1 MAAKTYVTMFEVGGK
16 LQASFHS
23 SFESA
28 GKQFK
33 VLESKSAHAAE
44 KIHHSFEK
52 LGHSIE
58 KAFAPLHKL
67 AHFTGIGAVL
77 GGAVA
82 AFEGARLLEGGF
94 EIHAERE
101 VLQNQMRAVLASKHR
116 EGQLGEIDS
125 MVRRF
130 SDNEAPIKYEPAME
144 AINRL
149 LSANMDKF
157 RTPEALHTILG
168 NIADLSKDEDSF
180 KHVMDAYVKMQSM
193 HRVSRTHLNQMDSG
207 SGFSVSSEMAK
218 AAGMKPEA
226 FTAAMS
232 KHQISQDKLLVL
244 LDKAIAQL
252 TGEGGPAYQ
261 HSKEQMKGLKGI
273 YTRME
278 ERFRDFN
285 DAIGTLEEA
294 FISPIAESFLEFVG
308 PNELKHLFDPIM
320 PQVKQIG
327 NSLRMSFN
335 FLEDFGRFE
344 KTGKRFQEI
353 FGVFFGDFKVSDP
366 WDFVETATA
375 VWDKFNAKLLDV
387 KNSLI
392 WVRDNF
398 EEVGKWAKIA
408 GEALIGWAAASVVK
422 NILGITSALA
432 GAAFFG
438 WSFTFSLLTNPITWV
453 VAGVVALG
461 VAVWAVATHWE
472 DVKKYAGMA
481 WDWITEKWGQFSP
494 WLAGVLKPVTDFF
507 APLSEQVGKVFGKLR
522 EIGKDLA
529 PIFGDIFGWIVEYN
543 WQKMQETWEVL
554 KTVFRAIGF
563 IFEKV
568 IMPSLKWL
576 AGSWVDSMAQGFKEL
591 KVVLDSVKAVTGG
604 IRSLW
609 DKIFHGEDSVK
620 GNLGITEPFV
630 PITDKQR
637 AGGLQF
643 GYAPRA
649 LGGIFDTPHLGL
661 VAEAGPEAII
671 PLNRSRR
678 SLRLLESAADAMGLG
693 SGSGSASHGSA
704 SFNIPVSIT
713 INGNA
718 DAETVREAG
727 MRVAQSI
734 RDEVLALFE
743 GYRGTRLA

>member
-1 MAAKTYVTMFEVGGK
+1 MAAKTYITMFEVGGK
-16 LQASFHS
+16 LQTSFHS

-33 VLESKSAHAAE
+33 ILESKSAHAAK
-44 KIHHSFEK
+44 KIHYSFEK

-67 AHFTGIGAVL
+67 AHFTGIGAIL
-77 GGAVA
+77 GGAIT

-157 RTPEALHTILG
+157 KTPEALHTILG
-168 NIADLSKDEDSF
+168 NIADLSKDENSF
-180 KHVMDAYVKMQSM
+180 EHVMDAYVKMQSM
-193 HRVSRTHLNQMDSG
+193 HKVDRQHLQQMDLR

-218 AAGMKPEA
+218 SAGMKPEE
-226 FTAAMS
+226 FTSAIF
-232 KHQISQDKLLVL
+232 KHQISQDKLLIL

-273 YTRME
+273 FVRME

-285 DAIGTLEEA
+285 DSIGNLEEA
-294 FISPIAESFLEFVG
+294 FISPLAESFLEFVG
-308 PNELKHLFDPIM
+308 PEQLKHLFDPIL

-335 FLEDFGRFE
+335 FLEDTDRFE
-344 KTGKRFQEI
+344 KTGRRLEEI
-353 FGVFFGDFKVSDP
+353 FGVFIGQGSKGDP
-366 WDFVETATA
+366 WDFVATATA
-375 VWDKFNAKLLDV
+375 VWDKFNATLRKIE
-387 KNSLI
+387 NSLI

-398 EEVGKWAKIA
+398 GEVEKRAKMALGVWVDSEVIA
-408 GEALIGWAAASVVK
+408 VVANIATITTALREATNAAWGLIAP
-422 NILGITSALA
+422 LLA
-432 GAAFFG
+432 
-438 WSFTFSLLTNPITWV
+438 NPITWV

-472 DVKKYAGMA
+472 DVKKYAVMA
-481 WDWITEKWGQFSP
+481 WDGITEKWGQFSS
-494 WLAGVLKPVTDFF
+494 WLADVFKPVTDFF
-507 APLSEQVGKVFGKLR
+507 APLSEQVGKTFEKLK

-529 PIFGDIFGWIVEYN
+529 PIFKDAFG
-543 WQKMQETWEVL
+543 KMIEFDWFVLQTTWEKL
-554 KTVFRAIGF
+554 EPIFKTIGS
-563 IFEKV
+563 IFEKW
-568 IMPSLKWL
+568 IIPGMEKLGGW
-576 AGSWVDSMAQGFKEL
+576 WVNSMANGFKAINIG
-591 KVVLDSVKAVTGG
+591 LDQVKGWTGNIKNLWDNATSQKKSGETKLFGAGG
-604 IRSLW
+604 IVQSPQ
-609 DKIFHGEDSVK
+609 
-620 GNLGITEPFV
+620 LGMV
-630 PITDKQR
+630 
-637 AGGLQF
+637 G
-643 GYAPRA
+643 
-649 LGGIFDTPHLGL
+649 
-661 VAEAGPEAII
+661 EAGPEAII

-678 SLRLLESAADAMGLG
+678 SLKLLESAADAMGLG
-693 SGSGSASHGSA
+693 SGSGSGSHGNA
-704 SFNIPVSIT
+704 SFHIPVSIT

-718 DAETVREAG
+718 DAETLREAG
-727 MRVAQSI
+727 ARVAQSI

>member
-33 VLESKSAHAAE
+33 VLESKSAHAAK

-77 GGAVA
+77 GGAIT

-157 RTPEALHTILG
+157 KTPESLHTILG
-168 NIADLSKDEDSF
+168 NIADLSKDENSF
-180 KHVMDAYVKMQSM
+180 EHVMDAYVKMQSM
-193 HRVSRTHLNQMDSG
+193 HKVDRMHLQQMDLQ

-218 AAGMKPEA
+218 SAGMKPEE
-226 FTAAMS
+226 FTSAMS
-232 KHQISQDKLLVL
+232 KHQISQDKLLTL
-244 LDKAIAQL
+244 LDKSIAQL

-273 YTRME
+273 FVRME

-285 DAIGTLEEA
+285 DSIGTLEEA
-294 FISPIAESFLEFVG
+294 FISPLAESFLEFVG
-308 PNELKHLFDPIM
+308 PEELKHIFDPIL
-320 PQVKQIG
+320 PQVKQVG

-335 FLEDFGRFE
+335 FLEDTGRFE
-344 KTGKRFQEI
+344 KTGKRFKEI
-353 FGVFFGDFKVSDP
+353 FGVFFGDFKVNDP
-366 WDFVETATA
+366 WDFVATATA
-375 VWDKFNAKLLDV
+375 IWDKFNAKLLDV
-387 KNSLI
+387 MDFLISL
-392 WVRDNF
+392 RDNF
-398 EEVGKWAKIA
+398 KEVEKWAKIA
-408 GEALIGWAAASVVK
+408 LGVWIGSKVIAVVANIATITTALWGVTTTLWEATAAAWGL
-422 NILGITSALA
+422 IAPLLA
-432 GAAFFG
+432 
-438 WSFTFSLLTNPITWV
+438 NPVTWI

-461 VAVWAVATHWE
+461 VAVWAVATHW
-472 DVKKYAGMA
+472 DTVAKAVRKA
-481 WDWITEKWGQFSP
+481 WHWVEKKWGYFSS
-494 WLAGVLKPVTDFF
+494 WF
-507 APLSEQVGKVFGKLR
+507 ADNV
-522 EIGKDLA
+522 
-529 PIFGDIFGWIVEYN
+529 
-543 WQKMQETWEVL
+543 WEPM
-554 KTVFRAIGF
+554 K
-563 IFEKV
+563 E
-568 IMPSLKWL
+568 
-576 AGSWVDSMAQGFKEL
+576 GFKNSINFVIERFNDL
-591 KVVLDSVKAVTGG
+591 IRGFDHIPGINIPLIPTFKTDPQKAAEDAVNEAKPGAVKP
-604 IRSLW
+604 
-609 DKIFHGEDSVK
+609 
-620 GNLGITEPFV
+620 EPL
-630 PITDKQR
+630 PPPKHH
-637 AGGLQF
+637 
-643 GYAPRA
+643 A
-649 LGGIFDTPHLGL
+649 LGGIFNMPHLGL
-661 VAEAGPEAII
+661 VAESGPEAII
-671 PLNRSRR
+671 PLKRSSR

-693 SGSGSASHGSA
+693 SGSGSGSHGSA
-704 SFNIPVSIT
+704 SFHIPVSIT

-743 GYRGTRLA
+743 NYRGTRLA

>member
-1 MAAKTYVTMFEVGGK
+1 MAAKTYVAMFEVGGK

-33 VLESKSAHAAE
+33 VLESKSAHAAK

-82 AFEGARLLEGGF
+82 AFEGAKLLEGGF

-157 RTPEALHTILG
+157 KTPEALHTILG

-193 HRVSRTHLNQMDSG
+193 HRVDRRYLNQMDLG

-218 AAGMKPEA
+218 AAGMKPEE
-226 FTAAMS
+226 FSSAMS
-232 KHQISQDKLLVL
+232 KHQISQDKLLKL
-244 LDKAIAQL
+244 LDKSIAQL

-273 YTRME
+273 FVRME

-285 DAIGTLEEA
+285 DSIGTLEEA

-320 PQVKQIG
+320 PQVKQVG
-327 NSLRMSFN
+327 HSLRLAFN
-335 FLEDFGRFE
+335 FLEGTGRFE
-344 KTGKRFQEI
+344 KTGRRFQEI
-353 FGVFFGDFKVSDP
+353 FGVIFGDLKVNDP

-375 VWDKFNAKLLDV
+375 VWDKFNATLRKV
-387 KNSLI
+387 ENSLI

-398 EEVGKWAKIA
+398 QEVEKWAKIA
-408 GEALIGWAAASVVK
+408 LGVWIGSEVLGVLASIATVTTALWGVATTLWVATAAAWAFAAPFLLNPVTWIIAGIVV
-422 NILGITSALA
+422 
-432 GAAFFG
+432 
-438 WSFTFSLLTNPITWV
+438 V
-453 VAGVVALG
+453 VVALG
-461 VAVWAVATHWE
+461 AAVWWVATHW
-472 DVKKYAGMA
+472 DTVSKAIRKA
-481 WDWITEKWGQFSP
+481 WHWVEKKWGYFSS
-494 WLAGVLKPVTDFF
+494 W
-507 APLSEQVGKVFGKLR
+507 FGKN
-522 EIGKDLA
+522 
-529 PIFGDIFGWIVEYN
+529 V
-543 WQKMQETWEVL
+543 WEPM
-554 KTVFRAIGF
+554 K
-563 IFEKV
+563 E
-568 IMPSLKWL
+568 
-576 AGSWVDSMAQGFKEL
+576 GFKNSINFVIGRFNDLIERL
-591 KVVLDSVKAVTGG
+591 HIPWINIPLIPTFKTNPQKAA
-604 IRSLW
+604 
-609 DKIFHGEDSVK
+609 EDAVNEAKSGAVRP
-620 GNLGITEPFV
+620 EPL
-630 PITDKQR
+630 PPPPPPKKDH
-637 AGGLQF
+637 
-643 GYAPRA
+643 A
-649 LGGIFDTPHLGL
+649 LGGIFNTPHLGL

-678 SLRLLESAADAMGLG
+678 SLRLLESAAEAMGLG
-693 SGSGSASHGSA
+693 NGASSGSHGNA
-704 SFNIPVSIT
+704 SFHIPVSIT

-718 DAETVREAG
+718 DSETLREAST
-727 MRVAQSI
+727 RVAQSI
-734 RDEVLALFE
+734 REQVEEVFA
-743 GYRGTRLA
+743 GYRATRLA

>member
-33 VLESKSAHAAE
+33 VLESKSAHAAK

-77 GGAVA
+77 GGAIT
-82 AFEGARLLEGGF
+82 AFEGAKLLEGGF

-157 RTPEALHTILG
+157 KTPESLHTILG
-168 NIADLSKDEDSF
+168 SIADLSKDENSF
-180 KHVMDAYVKMQSM
+180 EHVMDAYVKMQSM
-193 HRVSRTHLNQMDSG
+193 HKVDRMHLQQMDLQ
-207 SGFSVSSEMAK
+207 SGFSVSSQMAK
-218 AAGMKPEA
+218 AAGMKPEE
-226 FTAAMS
+226 FTSAMS
-232 KHQISQDKLLVL
+232 KHQISQDKLLKL
-244 LDKAIAQL
+244 LDKSIAQL

-273 YTRME
+273 FVRME

-285 DAIGTLEEA
+285 DSIGVLEEA
-294 FISPIAESFLEFVG
+294 FISPIAESFLEFIG
-308 PNELKHLFDPIM
+308 PEELKHIFDPIL

-335 FLEDFGRFE
+335 FLEDTGRFE

-353 FGVFFGDFKVSDP
+353 FGVFFGDFKVNDP

-387 KNSLI
+387 RGSLI
-392 WVRDNF
+392 WVRDHLG
-398 EEVGKWAKIA
+398 EIKWWSELALKVWIGKEIGTMLLKIGA
-408 GEALIGWAAASVVK
+408 
-422 NILGITSALA
+422 ITSALW
-432 GAAFFG
+432 GAATAA
-438 WSFTFSLLTNPITWV
+438 WAFSAPILANPLVWVPALILITAAIV
-453 VAGVVALG
+453 
-461 VAVWAVATHWE
+461 THWD
-472 DVKKYAGMA
+472 DVKKYSKIVLDWL
-481 WDWITEKWGQFSP
+481 WDNIKRTWNKVGE
-494 WLAGVLKPVTDFF
+494 FF
-507 APLSEQVGKVFGKLR
+507 AF
-522 EIGKDLA
+522 IG
-529 PIFGDIFGWIVEYN
+529 
-543 WQKMQETWEVL
+543 
-554 KTVFRAIGF
+554 
-563 IFEKV
+563 
-568 IMPSLKWL
+568 
-576 AGSWVDSMAQGFKEL
+576 
-591 KVVLDSVKAVTGG
+591 GG
-604 IRSLW
+604 IRSGLTNSINFCFTKINEFTETLHKISPINIPLIPTIPVDS
-609 DKIFHGEDSVK
+609 DKFSGGGGSAEGFGGVTK
-620 GNLGITEPFV
+620 TWG
-630 PITDKQR
+630 
-637 AGGLQF
+637 AGGII
-643 GYAPRA
+643 RK
-649 LGGIFDTPHLGL
+649 PHLGI
-661 VAEAGPEAII
+661 VGEAGPEAII

-693 SGSGSASHGSA
+693 NGTSSGSHGSA
-704 SFNIPVSIT
+704 SFHIPVSIT

-718 DAETVREAG
+718 DAETIREAG

-734 RDEVLALFE
+734 REQVEEVFG
-743 GYRGTRLA
+743 GYRATRLA